1 MRDDMDEQI
10 VELRRRMDEWES
22 RRTRSQRGAV
32 LWFGVMSVLVI
43 GSLMLMLVHQGQ
55 ARPAHSPAAVARHS

>member
-1 MRDDMDEQI
+1 MEDQI
-10 VELRRRMDEWES
+10 VELQRRMDEWET

-43 GSLMLMLVHQGQ
+43 GSLMLILVHQGQ
-55 ARPAHSPAAVARHS
+55 ARPAHARASVARPS